1 MMMLLYQIQYWTL
14 WAIANK
20 QQLPILGIVN
30 MYIIITEFGEI
41 FQAETITQNEKM
53 ACDSGD
59 ISIVNT
65 EDMTEFLRS
74 YDKEW
79 QPLEKWDN

>member
-1 MMMLLYQIQYWTL
+1 
-14 WAIANK
+14 
-20 QQLPILGIVN
+20 

-41 FQAETITQNEKM
+41 LQAETITENEKM
-53 ACDSGD
+53 SCDSGI

-74 YDKEW
+74 YGQEW

>member
-1 MMMLLYQIQYWTL
+1 
-14 WAIANK
+14 
-20 QQLPILGIVN
+20 

-41 FQAETITQNEKM
+41 LQAETITEHDQM
-53 ACDSGD
+53 ACEDGI

-65 EDMTEFLRS
+65 DDMTEFLRS
-74 YDKEW
+74 YGQEW